1 MGCYKIIQQELYV
14 PRMGRTGIRDRLQS
28 DKIIRLR
35 CHKFG
40 PFHNRHTVYNTNQ
53 APAYTK
59 HKRGNSFFSTLL
71 ERQVSRNCNISCT
84 LKKDNLLN
92 LPGQICSRSQC
103 RTVGPLA
110 ARECT
115 STFPV
120 VGQYYVKKTVLLQKQ
135 AEIGDCTQNVKPRNF
150 LVSIPEQNI
159 YTVTNE
165 CFPYAVP
172 ASAVDIFHLRN
183 NIFILRQSEAAQ
195 IATVQWL
202 NLSQ

>member
-120 VGQYYVKKTVLLQKQ
+120 VGRYYVKRQHSFKNKPKLATALKTSSLATFWSQYRNKTY
-135 AEIGDCTQNVKPRNF
+135 TQ
-150 LVSIPEQNI
+150 
-159 YTVTNE
+159 
-165 CFPYAVP
+165 
-172 ASAVDIFHLRN
+172 
-183 NIFILRQSEAAQ
+183 
-195 IATVQWL
+195 
-202 NLSQ
+202 